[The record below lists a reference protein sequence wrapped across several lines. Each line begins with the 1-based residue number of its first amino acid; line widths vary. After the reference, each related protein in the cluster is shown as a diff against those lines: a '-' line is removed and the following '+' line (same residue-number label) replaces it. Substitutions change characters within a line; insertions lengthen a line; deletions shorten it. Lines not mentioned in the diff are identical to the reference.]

1 MFDVYGLYIVLLAI
15 VLLLVL
21 SSMMMMMSSWSS
33 SVGGCYEHPSA
44 LWLALNNTK

>member
-15 VLLLVL
+15 ELLLVL
-21 SSMMMMMSSWSS
+21 SSVMMSSSSS